1 MSRPSI
7 AASVTMLQG
16 LAGYLDQG
24 DANATLVFFD
34 SIKPGSIAES
44 VSDADK
50 LLTLDFPKPCFK
62 ELTDS
67 AVALYAT
74 DVGVAVKAGTAT
86 WARLYNGEGV
96 AVVDI
101 AAVTDFVL
109 DKYEL
114 VVGATVKLDSVILSP
129 Q

>member
-1 MSRPSI
+1 MNKPSI
-7 AASVTMLQG
+7 PASVAMLQG
-16 LAGYLDQG
+16 LASYLDQG
-24 DANATLVFFD
+24 GANATLVFFD

-50 LLTLDFPKPCFK
+50 LLTLAFPKPCFK
-62 ELTDS
+62 EITDS
-67 AVALYAT
+67 EVVLHAT
-74 DVGVAVKAGTAT
+74 EAGVAVKAGTAT

-114 VVGATVKLDSVILSP
+114 VVGSTVKLDSIFLSP